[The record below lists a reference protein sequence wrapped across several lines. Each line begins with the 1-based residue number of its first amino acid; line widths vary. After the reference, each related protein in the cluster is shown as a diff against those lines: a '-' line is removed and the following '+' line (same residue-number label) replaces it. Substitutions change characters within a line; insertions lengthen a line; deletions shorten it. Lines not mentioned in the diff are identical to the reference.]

1 MDRLS
6 EKRRFTIEEAS
17 ELGLGSVRQI
27 RYMIKQGDIK
37 CIPSWVEGGKRQKRW
52 IPRSE
57 LARMGILP
65 PLAEVGI
72 KLDAAQVLKLKNM
85 EKHLEEIYTLKKRL
99 ESELWLPPL
108 NYFPARDLSVH
119 FDTYNIEHTVKW
131 NESEDGLPIIML
143 PVEDES
149 HFIYLKQH
157 AKDSEFL
164 QHLPKWKQLGGL
176 YIHNRSVLLNNIQED
191 IRTETKLPTAIND
204 TTRGVFEGFSWVI
217 FRNLFPQV
225 RPDESKSKQL
235 AEEAVYLARE
245 GLWNE
250 AIEANRN
257 IIKMFPSDISALKRL
272 GKSLMELQQYV
283 SAGEAY
289 SRALEI
295 DPYDPVAQRILKELL
310 QKHLDGS
317 DIVGIGGGR
326 YRVVSRKTD
335 LWILAVFTDDEGENI
350 ASIYPTEIDLI
361 ITTFQNLLRKYRSSS
376 EIETILEIRKK
387 INQLERRLFK
397 ELKAVTFKT
406 LANEKCDGCPV

>member
-6 EKRRFTIEEAS
+6 EKLRFAIEEAS
-17 ELGLGSVRQI
+17 ELGLGSVRKI

-37 CIPSWVEGGKRQKRW
+37 CIPPWVEGGKRQKRW

-57 LARMGILP
+57 LVRMGILL
-65 PLAEVGI
+65 PLAEVGV
-72 KLDAAQVLKLKNM
+72 KLNAAQVLKLKDM
-85 EKHLEEIYTLKKRL
+85 ENHLAEIYKLKKRL
-99 ESELWLPPL
+99 KSELWLPPL
-108 NYFPARDLSVH
+108 NYLPAHDLSVH
-119 FDTYNIEHTVKW
+119 SDTYNSEHTVQW
-131 NESEDGLPIIML
+131 TDREDGLPIIML
-143 PVEDES
+143 PVEDDS

-157 AKDSEFL
+157 AKDSEFW
-164 QHLPKWKQLGGL
+164 QYLPEWKQLGGL
-176 YIHNRSVLLNNIQED
+176 YIHNRSVLLNDIRED
-191 IRTETKLPTAIND
+191 ILNETKLPTAVND
-204 TTRGVFEGFSWVI
+204 ATRGVFEGFSWVV

-235 AEEAVYLARE
+235 AEKAVSLARE

-250 AIEANRN
+250 AAEANRN
-257 IIKMFPSDISALKRL
+257 IIKMFLGDISALKRL
-272 GKSLMELQQYV
+272 GKALMELQRYV

-295 DPYDPVAQRILKELL
+295 DPYDPVAQKVLKELL
-310 QKHLDGS
+310 QKYPDDSGLARVDES
-317 DIVGIGGGR
+317 R
-326 YRVVSRKTD
+326 YRVVSRKPD

-376 EIETILEIRKK
+376 GIETILDMREN

-397 ELKAVTFKT
+397 ELKAITLRT